1 MAAYVIYE
9 CDILDQQRYDEYK
22 PKGAASVAA
31 ANGRYLVRGG
41 TVRTLEG
48 DTPASRTVV
57 IEFPSMQAALDWY
70 QSEDYANARDIRK
83 GAASTKLYIVDGI

>member
-9 CDILDQQRYDEYK
+9 CDVLDQGRYEEYK

-41 TVRTLEG
+41 TVSTLEG
-48 DTPASRTVV
+48 DSPAGRIVV
-57 IEFPSMQAALDWY
+57 IEFPSMQAALEWY
-70 QSEDYANARDIRK
+70 HGEDYANAREIRK
-83 GAASTKLYIVDGI
+83 GAATTRLYIVDGV